1 MALQLRARNCVAV
14 QQQSRGRRTT
24 VVTRAYQFDVSVRP
38 YTLRKGDTLKS
49 IAQKRGLTVDQ
60 VININPD
67 VKPDVVT
74 AGQTILLPAGTL
86 SSRDREILG
95 GIGAVYR
102 IYPVRKGETLSDVI
116 SKRNISRAEM
126 SDLNPGV
133 NLDKLKEG
141 QLLKLP
147 ANKFTVRER
156 EMLIGSGI
164 LPVEFFAATKNPFV
178 IGAGALMLVCGF
190 VMAWQRFYDED
201 KAIEA
206 EMKDLQL

>member
-1 MALQLRARNCVAV
+1 MALQLHSRSCVSV
-14 QQQSRGRRTT
+14 KQQSRAKRTA
-24 VVTRAYQFDVSVRP
+24 VVTNAYQFDVSVRP

-60 VININPD
+60 VISMNPE
-67 VKPDVVT
+67 VKPDAVA

-86 SSRDREILG
+86 SSRDREILE

-102 IYPVRKGETLSDVI
+102 IYPVRKGESLSDI
-116 SKRNISRAEM
+116 TSKRNISRAEM
-126 SDLNPGV
+126 ANLNTGV

-164 LPVEFFAATKNPFV
+164 LPPEFFAATKNPFV

-190 VMAWQRFYDED
+190 VLAWQRFYDED
-201 KAIEA
+201 KAIEE
-206 EMKDLQL
+206 EMKDQL